1 MLVNDWTTCLCLM
14 AVSSESIFQTPNAAL
29 SGRGERT
36 RAAGPLGRRVGQAL
50 RTTAPLEFDQPPL
63 SQIALDLRHRLFIRN
78 ASDVAQLPLGFR
90 PAEAPAP
97 RHDLLTA
104 RQGGQAEPVTETIR
118 ILSPSRLSVD
128 DVVRL
133 PDGPGCADRC
143 EDGLDEVVDVGV
155 RE

>member
-78 ASDVAQLPLGFR
+78 ASDRNDPYTLAQSSVRRRCCTLARR
-90 PAEAPAP
+90 PW
-97 RHDLLTA
+97 LCGSL
-104 RQGGQAEPVTETIR
+104 
-118 ILSPSRLSVD
+118 
-128 DVVRL
+128 
-133 PDGPGCADRC
+133 
-143 EDGLDEVVDVGV
+143 
-155 RE
+155 